1 MSEQNNNSQSNL
13 PLTRKEIH
21 ESSVQRMTLITK
33 EFKDGFDFIKN
44 YPRSVTFFG
53 SARSVPGDLYYEKA
67 SSLGARVAKD
77 LGYSVF
83 TGGGPGIMEAV
94 NQGVFEAGGQS
105 FGLTIELPAEQQ
117 ANKYLTKSL
126 DFYYFF
132 SRKVCMTFSAEAFIF
147 FPGGLG
153 TLNEFFEILTLVQ
166 TGKIE
171 KLPIIL
177 VGAEF
182 WNNLDN
188 FFKEEIL
195 SRKLIDATDTL
206 LYTITDDEDE
216 IIDIIRKAPVH
227 DYIKFEHMPKN

>member
-1 MSEQNNNSQSNL
+1 MSEQKNNQPSNL
-13 PLTRKEIH
+13 PLTRKEIR
-21 ESSVQRMTLITK
+21 ESSDQRIALITK
-33 EFKDGFDFIKN
+33 EFTDGFNFIRH

-53 SARSVPGDLYYEKA
+53 GTRFRPGDFYYEKA
-67 SSLGARVAKD
+67 VSLGAKVATE

-94 NQGVFEAGGQS
+94 NRGVFEAGGES
-105 FGLTIELPAEQQ
+105 LGLTIELPTEQPV
-117 ANKYLTKSL
+117 NKYLTKSL

-132 SRKVCMTFSAEAFIF
+132 SRKVCMCFSAEAFVF
-147 FPGGLG
+147 FPGGFG
-153 TLNEFFEILTLVQ
+153 TLDEFTEILTLVQ

-177 VGAEF
+177 VGVEF
-182 WNNLDN
+182 WSQLDT

-195 SRKLIDATDTL
+195 SRKLIDTGDTS
-206 LYTITDDEDE
+206 LYTITDDEDQ

-227 DYIKFEHMPKN
+227 DYIKFEHMPKS